1 MRIVTNR
8 DLETAIARLSRRSPE
23 SLAAFITSLAQDSGP
38 IGEQV
43 RTFIVG
49 DDLNEAM
56 ASIKER
62 IDQLRH
68 LRDRSHRQH
77 SGEVVGQ
84 RLDALLDAIQTLVLP
99 RDPRGALELL
109 LLLIERD
116 ADAMESCGDYHDSVQ
131 SAVDRAAGLI
141 AKAGQSQQPHEVRM
155 TLTRLVAE
163 DAYGTRRSLAAV
175 MEAFAQG
182 GS

>member
-1 MRIVTNR
+1 
-8 DLETAIARLSRRSPE
+8 
-23 SLAAFITSLAQDSGP
+23 
-38 IGEQV
+38 V

-49 DDLNEAM
+49 DDLNEAI

-99 RDPRGALELL
+99 RDPRGALE
-109 LLLIERD
+109 
-116 ADAMESCGDYHDSVQ
+116 C
-131 SAVDRAAGLI
+131 
-141 AKAGQSQQPHEVRM
+141 PC
-155 TLTRLVAE
+155 
-163 DAYGTRRSLAAV
+163 
-175 MEAFAQG
+175 F
-182 GS
+182 